1 MDNDWKERLGM
12 VYSTNSDYQFDT
24 RQQQEMSTLP
34 PNKQKLHV
42 YFDKHNRKG
51 KVVTL
56 VDGFIGSSEDLKTL
70 EKILKTKCGTGGS
83 SKDGQIIIQGNMVD
97 KVKTILD
104 NEGYKVK

>member
-1 MDNDWKERLGM
+1 MDNDLKERLGM

-24 RQQQEMSTLP
+24 PQQQEMTTLP

-42 YFDKHNRKG
+42 YFDKRNRKG

-70 EKILKTKCGTGGS
+70 EKLLKTKCGTGGS